1 MNGKIEEATLER
13 MEKIRGTGPIR
24 RGLDKA
30 INDCLTKLEDGICAD
45 TNEKKEELENKTVT
59 TDNKIQVDCLND
71 GCKEELT
78 QDA

>member
-1 MNGKIEEATLER
+1 MNGKIEEDTLKR

-30 INDCLTKLEDGICAD
+30 INDCLTKLEDGTCAD
-45 TNEKKEELENKTVT
+45 TNEKKEELENKIVT
-59 TDNKIQVDCLND
+59 TDKKTQVDFLND
-71 GCKEELT
+71 GCKKELV